1 VRSRA
6 PYLRPVEAAR
16 PLGPRGGA
24 RFTRRRRRGLRGGA
38 RWVFLALALLG
49 TAGLAEAGWNF
60 VRSDGAFSMR
70 RLQVVGVRQ
79 NDPAEVRRA
88 LDPLTGRN
96 LLALGSDEVAARL
109 APCPWVEG
117 FLCRK
122 TLPDTLI
129 VEVRE
134 RGQRCVLSTAG
145 GPVAVDGEGHAWRV
159 AAGSAAA
166 FALET
171 GADPADPELQR
182 MAVALLEAGLQGQVK
197 SLGREAGGG
206 WHLVT
211 PDGWTLVAS
220 SQDVPGQWAKYV
232 RARPWVAA
240 YLPDRKKVDL
250 RWSGRAVLAPPPP
263 AAGGETDG

>member
-1 VRSRA
+1 MRTRT
-6 PYLRPVEAAR
+6 PYLRPLEAAR
-16 PLGPRGGA
+16 PFGPLGGSRVA
-24 RFTRRRRRGLRGGA
+24 RRRRHGGRGA
-38 RWVFLALALLG
+38 VRWVLLAVAVLG

-60 VRSDGAFSMR
+60 VRSDGAFALR
-70 RLQVVGVRQ
+70 RLQVVGVRR
-79 NDPAEVRRA
+79 NDAGELRRA
-88 LDPLTGRN
+88 LESLTGRN
-96 LLALGSDEVAARL
+96 LLALGPDEVAARL

-134 RGQRCVLSTAG
+134 RGERCVFATAAG
-145 GPVAVDGEGHAWRV
+145 TVAVDGRGHAWRA
-159 AAGSAAA
+159 AAGSGAA
-166 FALET
+166 FALEP
-171 GADPADPELQR
+171 GADPADPGLQR
-182 MAVALLEAGLQGQVK
+182 VAVALLEAGLQGQVQ

-206 WHLVT
+206 WRLTT

-220 SQDVPGQWAKYV
+220 EQDFPAQWAKYV

-240 YLPDRKKVDL
+240 YLPERKKIDL